1 MIYAVSVA
9 VAEKKEAPIEIADN
23 CSASCSRIWKWW
35 EMAIKK
41 QEKRKRKR
49 GYFSNWLNEQ
59 PTEGEKER
67 KRKEVN
73 R

>member
-35 EMAIKK
+35 EMAMEKTRKK
-41 QEKRKRKR
+41 KKKT
-49 GYFSNWLNEQ
+49 GIF
-59 PTEGEKER
+59 
-67 KRKEVN
+67 
-73 R
+73 